1 MESVIRSKNILIDGK
16 FIAADIAIKSGKI
29 VKIHEYKEYD
39 VAVDFGELRIIPGII
54 DLHSDAIEKEIEP
67 RHGATFPIELCI
79 SELDKKLAMAGIT
92 TMFHA
97 VGFEDN
103 PKKNRSIQKARDQ
116 IEEIYNANKHFLSID
131 NLIHVRFEIGDWESA
146 DTIIELMDK
155 NMVDLFSIMD
165 HSPGQGQFKTVELFK
180 SYYENNHGLS
190 KDEVA
195 KMIQKRE
202 NKNQNAIEKVL
213 ECAKKHNLTILS
225 HDDDS
230 IQKLD
235 KLLKMGI
242 RVSEFPL
249 SLEVAKYAKQKGI
262 QTGMGAP
269 NIVRG
274 GSQSGNISAISLVK
288 EGVCGYL
295 CSDYHPASMLQ
306 SVYKMNKDINY
317 PLEKGFEMI
326 TSVPAS
332 CANLNDRGEIK
343 EGKNADLVVIDESKI
358 PKVVLTIKDGETIYS
373 GLRRVKL

>member
-16 FIAADIAIKSGKI
+16 FIAADIAIKNGKI

-116 IEEIYNANKHFLSID
+116 IKEIYNANKHFLSID

-235 KLLKMGI
+235 KLLNMGI

>member
-332 CANLNDRGEIK
+332 CANLSDRGEIK

>member
-146 DTIIELMDK
+146 DVIMELMDK
-155 NMVDLFSIMD
+155 NMVNLFSIMD

-235 KLLKMGI
+235 KLLEMGI

>member
-67 RHGATFPIELCI
+67 RHGATFPIEFCI

-230 IQKLD
+230 LQKLD

>member
-67 RHGATFPIELCI
+67 RHGATFPIEFCI

>member
-146 DTIIELMDK
+146 DVIMELMNK

-235 KLLKMGI
+235 KLLEMGI

>member
-146 DTIIELMDK
+146 DVIMELMDK

-235 KLLKMGI
+235 KLLEMGI